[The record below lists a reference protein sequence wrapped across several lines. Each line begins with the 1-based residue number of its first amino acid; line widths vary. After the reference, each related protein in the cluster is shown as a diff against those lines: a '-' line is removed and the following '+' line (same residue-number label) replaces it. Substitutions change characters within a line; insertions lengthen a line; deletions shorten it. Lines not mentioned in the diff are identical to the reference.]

1 MPPEDV
7 TKDNE
12 ETVRISTFLT
22 DQKGDSVKIKHLR
35 YRFKIG
41 DRVRLTPLRYIFTRQ
56 YDERWTGEIV
66 TVFQRFWRE
75 SVPIYRLNDYHGE
88 EIKGTF
94 YQSELQKIELQ
105 DDKMWKIEKVIKTKG
120 KGQNKKMYVK
130 WLYWPSK
137 FSSWVNARDVED
149 I

>member
-12 ETVRISTFLT
+12 ETVRISTFIT

-41 DRVRLTPLRYIFTRQ
+41 DRVRLTPLRNIFTRQ
-56 YDERWTGEIV
+56 CDERWTGEIV
-66 TVFQRFWRE
+66 TVFQWFSRE

-88 EIKGTF
+88 EIKRNV
-94 YQSELQKIELQ
+94 LP
-105 DDKMWKIEKVIKTKG
+105 V
-120 KGQNKKMYVK
+120 
-130 WLYWPSK
+130 
-137 FSSWVNARDVED
+137 
-149 I
+149 

>member
-1 MPPEDV
+1 M
-7 TKDNE
+7 
-12 ETVRISTFLT
+12 RLT
-22 DQKGDSVKIKHLR
+22 HLR
-35 YRFKIG
+35 N
-41 DRVRLTPLRYIFTRQ
+41 IFTLQ
-56 YDERWTGEIV
+56 YDERWTGEIF
-66 TVFQRFWRE
+66 TVFQRVWRE
-75 SVPIYRLNDYHGE
+75 SVPIYRLKDYHGE

-120 KGQNKKMYVK
+120 KGQNKILYVK

-137 FSSWVNARDVED
+137 FSSWVNACDVED